1 MSDTPA
7 DSTTPIAWR
16 ALPYGASV
24 AASGGEVVGIVTEV
38 LGSDSEDV
46 FHGLR
51 VRLSGESRD
60 VMLGSEHVT
69 SLTAGL
75 VQTDLGAGDFEGLP
89 TYADESTY
97 HLASVGWLRKHAG
110 WVKDSKK
117 DEEPG

>member
-1 MSDTPA
+1 MADPTADT
-7 DSTTPIAWR
+7 TTPIAWR

-24 AASGGEVVGIVTEV
+24 GATGGEVVGIVTEV

-51 VRLSGESRD
+51 VRLSGETRD
-60 VMLGSEHVT
+60 VMLGSEYVS

-75 VQTDLGAGDFEGLP
+75 VQTSLPAAAFEGLP
-89 TYADESTY
+89 AYADENTY

-110 WVKDSKK
+110 WVKDSDK